1 MDTNALELPASE
13 NELFAIESNMATKL
27 YVKKSL
33 RFSHPFLVNIGE
45 RGDYDI
51 FQYDGKCVKDC
62 LQFSES
68 LACGI
73 KDYKETKT
81 QWKEKITGL
90 SFGCNVKKNIEIA
103 QKVLEKYPDYNSE
116 TVNPDVGEAFA
127 IVDLHPT
134 KKYDYHAEFVIAK
147 DGVDRITLSTLG
159 GYEDAI
165 QYGEIIHRGRAE
177 FDIYSIHPNEDTFY
191 SRWREDYDHPIV
203 LVLCPKNPPS
213 KRKKTSPTRRSS
225 RSIRS
230 RIK

>member
-1 MDTNALELPASE
+1 MNSNALKFPASE
-13 NELFAIESNMATKL
+13 NELFAIEPDIPTNL
-27 YVKKSL
+27 YVKKKL

-45 RGDYDI
+45 RDDYGI

-73 KDYKETKT
+73 KDYKETKS

-90 SFGCNVKKNIEIA
+90 SFGCSTKKNVEIA
-103 QKVLEKYPDYNSE
+103 QKVLEKYPNYNSE

-127 IVDLHPT
+127 IVDLNPT
-134 KKYDYHAEFVIAK
+134 KTYDYHAEFVIAK

-191 SRWREDYDHPIV
+191 NRWGEDYENPIV
-203 LVLCPKNPPS
+203 VVLTPKNPPT
-213 KRKKTSPTRRSS
+213 KRTRVSPTRRSS
-225 RSIRS
+225 RS